1 MAFVMR
7 LTGQGLTA
15 EKYDEVVRRLDAAG
29 EGSPAGRLFHVCFG
43 DKQNLRVSD
52 IWDTRENFDRFFGV
66 VGGIM
71 QDVGLSGG
79 EPEFFEVYNYIFGE
93 EAASAAG

>member
-7 LTGQGLTA
+7 FTGDGFTTQN
-15 EKYDEVVRRLDAAG
+15 YDEVTRRLEAAG
-29 EGSPAGRLFHVCFG
+29 EGSPAGRIFHVCFG
-43 DKQNLRVSD
+43 DPQNVRISD

-71 QDVGLSGG
+71 QELGLSGN
-79 EPEFFEVYNYIFGE
+79 EPEFFEVHNMIVGDV
-93 EAASAAG
+93 SGRG